1 MISRKNLRKIFCV
14 VIILYK
20 ICVRC
25 MQQNNKQS
33 LTIVDSGYDICHC
46 SGVTVEGIYSDPRY
60 WHIHRKTVFSGLYHL
75 HYEYIHRELLC
86 DKQWLWKIYEKDFTH
101 LQYEVILC
109 IYEISEIFFVN
120 FLEQA
125 KYKKFTKKIS

>member
-1 MISRKNLRKIFCV
+1 M
-14 VIILYK
+14 YK
-20 ICVRC
+20 VYVRC

-46 SGVTVEGIYSDPRY
+46 SGVTVEGIYSDPGY
-60 WHIHRKTVFSGLYHL
+60 WHINRKAVFSGLYHL

-86 DKQWLWKIYEKDFTH
+86 DKQWLWKIYEKDFTN

>member
-1 MISRKNLRKIFCV
+1 
-14 VIILYK
+14 
-20 ICVRC
+20 

-60 WHIHRKTVFSGLYHL
+60 WHINRKTVFSGLNHL
-75 HYEYIHRELLC
+75 YYEYTHRELLC
-86 DKQWLWKIYEKDFTH
+86 DKQWLWKIYEKDFTN

-109 IYEISEIFFVN
+109 IYETSEIFFVN

-125 KYKKFTKKIS
+125 QYKKFTKKIS